1 MSITYFLTLDIK
13 VDGPLKTIAERKL
26 MLIHMMM
33 MEIMLTVVLMMMIE
47 MVMLVIMKNLAGSSR
62 LSLVRKR

>member
-26 MLIHMMM
+26 IHMMM
-33 MEIMLTVVLMMMIE
+33 MEIMLTVVLM
-47 MVMLVIMKNLAGSSR
+47 VMLMNMKNLAGSSR
-62 LSLVRKR
+62 HMMIEI